1 MEHIILSLLT
11 NNSYLDVNRE
21 LLNLQLLSHPEYPS
35 LKSIT
40 DTLDY
45 FEIENLAATVPKE
58 ALEQMPPCFLA
69 LINGERGDEV
79 VLVQKKRGA
88 IQIVNADEK
97 KEKISEA
104 TFSER
109 WTGTIVAVEER
120 EKVSSV
126 QSIQSVLPYFIV
138 TAVASSNVIL
148 NFSLSHLLYTALT
161 LVGLYI
167 SILIIREDLG
177 IKSKAV
183 AKVCG
188 AISKSSSCGEVITTK
203 GNKIFG
209 IISLSDAS
217 FVFFAGLFLV
227 LSSIG
232 FHDGTLLMMSLAGI
246 PVVIYALFRQGVVLK
261 QWCALCLLIAGILV
275 LQTALLLV
283 TYNYSWYIYT
293 AYIVKSISI
302 FALIYIA
309 WTFCKSYWES
319 HEKLAT
325 TETDFL
331 KFKRNPELFKT
342 MLKEQ
347 SIINSNVISEPLR
360 VVFGNPNGAI
370 KLQGVTNPLCGYCT
384 AAFESYDKLI
394 NTYGNDIQLEF
405 IFNVPPDEKNKSTQI
420 ASKLVDL
427 YLLDPK
433 KSYAALKEWFTNR
446 DVDIWQ
452 QKFGFSE
459 NTMVLEVIDTH
470 RKWCDINDVHYTPA
484 SILNDQFFPKS
495 YEIKDLP
502 LFIQDM
508 ILDSQE
514 GSGETS

>member
-11 NNSYLDVNRE
+11 NNSYLNIDRE

-45 FEIENLAATVPKE
+45 FEIENLAAVVPKD
-58 ALEQMPPCFLA
+58 ALSQMPNSFLA
-69 LINGERGDEV
+69 LINGANGEEV
-79 VLVQKKRGA
+79 VLVEKKSKG
-88 IQIVNADEK
+88 IQTLNADEK
-97 KEKISEA
+97 KKKMSEA
-104 TFSER
+104 AFIEA
-109 WTGTIVAVEER
+109 WTGTIVAVEEQ
-120 EKVSSV
+120 EKTVNTK
-126 QSIQSVLPYFIV
+126 SIQTALPYFIV
-138 TAVASSNVIL
+138 AAVASANVIL
-148 NFSLSHLLYTALT
+148 NFSLPYLLYTSLT

-188 AISKSSSCGEVITTK
+188 AISKKSTCGEVINTA

-217 FVFFAGLFLV
+217 FVFFAGLFLI

-232 FHDGTLLMMSLAGI
+232 FQQTTLLVMSLAGV

-261 QWCALCLLIAGILV
+261 KWCALCLLIAGIVL
-275 LQTALLLV
+275 LQTGLLLATFDFV
-283 TYNYSWYIYT
+283 WQLNVP
-293 AYIVKSISI
+293 YIVQLISI
-302 FALIYIA
+302 FALLYIA
-309 WTFCKSYWES
+309 WMYCKSYWES

-342 MLKEQ
+342 LLKEE
-347 SIINSNVISEPLR
+347 SVLNSTVIPKSLQIT
-360 VVFGNPNGAI
+360 FGNPNGAI

-384 AAFESYDKLI
+384 AAFESYDKLMT
-394 NTYGNDIQLEF
+394 TYGNDISLEF
-405 IFNVPPDEKNKSTQI
+405 IFNVPPSTEHQSTQI
-420 ASKLVDL
+420 TARVIDL
-427 YLLDPK
+427 YLQDPK
-433 KSYAALKEWFTNR
+433 QAYGALKAWFSDRN
-446 DVDIWQ
+446 IASWQ
-452 QKFGFSE
+452 SKFGKSE
-459 NTMVLEVIDTH
+459 NTNVTKFLEAH
-470 RKWCDINDVHYTPA
+470 REWCTINSVNYTPA
-484 SILNDQFFPKS
+484 SILNNNFFPKS

-508 ILDSQE
+508 ILELQ
-514 GSGETS
+514 G

>member
-58 ALEQMPPCFLA
+58 ALDQMPACFLA
-69 LINGERGDEV
+69 LMKGEQGDEV
-79 VLVQKKRGA
+79 VLVEKKRNA
-88 IQIVNADEK
+88 IQVTNSGEN
-97 KEKISEA
+97 KEKLTEA
-104 TFSER
+104 VFSER
-109 WTGTIVAVEER
+109 WTGTIVAVEEQ
-120 EKVSSV
+120 EKASG
-126 QSIQSVLPYFIV
+126 IQSFQQALPYFIV
-138 TAVASSNVIL
+138 AAVASANVIL
-148 NFSLSHLLYTALT
+148 NFNISYLLYTALT

-188 AISKSSSCGEVITTK
+188 AISKTSTCGEVINTK

-217 FVFFAGLFLV
+217 FVFFAGLFLI

-232 FHDGTLLMMSLAGI
+232 FHQATLLGMSLAGI
-246 PVVIYALFRQGVVLK
+246 PVVLYALYRQGVVLK
-261 QWCALCLLIAGILV
+261 KWCALCLLIAGILV
-275 LQTALLLV
+275 LQTALLLATFNFFWSLNTLYV
-283 TYNYSWYIYT
+283 
-293 AYIVKSISI
+293 VKLVSI
-302 FALIYIA
+302 FALVYIA
-309 WTFCKSYWES
+309 WMYCKSYWES

-342 MLKEQ
+342 LLQEQ
-347 SIINSNVISEPLR
+347 NVLNPNVIDQQFR
-360 VVFGNPNGAI
+360 VVFGNPAGVI
-370 KLQGVTNPLCGYCT
+370 KLQGVTNPLCGFCT
-384 AAFESYDKLI
+384 AAFEAYDKLMT
-394 NTYGNDIQLEF
+394 TYGNDIQLEF
-405 IFNVPPDEKNKSTQI
+405 IFNVPPNAENKSTQI
-420 ASKLVDL
+420 ASQLIDL
-427 YLLDPK
+427 YTKDPA
-433 KSYAALKEWFTNR
+433 KSYAALKDWFANR
-446 DVDIWQ
+446 NVDSWQ
-452 QKFGFSE
+452 AKYGISE
-459 NTMVLEVIDTH
+459 NTMALETLEIH
-470 RKWCDINDVHYTPA
+470 RKWCSINDVNYTPA
-484 SILNDQFFPKS
+484 SILNNQFFPKS

-502 LFIQDM
+502 LFIQDI
-508 ILDSQE
+508 ILESKE
-514 GSGETS
+514 SES